1 MIYNKV
7 LLDKYIIIIKFGDG
21 FLLIDLLT
29 DGNISLSYVITYIIS
44 ALTVIFLTM
53 PVHEWA
59 HAFAATKLGDPTPK
73 FSGRLSLNPFNHIDY
88 MGALAILLIG
98 FGWAKPVNVNPRYF
112 KNYKRDMAIT
122 AFAGPLSNLI
132 LAFISLFF
140 FNFFL
145 FLLYNYIQSM
155 ILVYVCLFFEYV
167 ALINIGLAV
176 FNLIPI
182 PPLDGSKI
190 LAIILPDRLY
200 YKFMQYERYLYFL
213 LLILIFSDVLPL
225 DWLRYSV
232 FETLNYIPSL
242 IFNNLII

>member
-1 MIYNKV
+1 
-7 LLDKYIIIIKFGDG
+7 
-21 FLLIDLLT
+21 
-29 DGNISLSYVITYIIS
+29 
-44 ALTVIFLTM
+44 
-53 PVHEWA
+53 
-59 HAFAATKLGDPTPK
+59 
-73 FSGRLSLNPFNHIDY
+73 

-176 FNLIPI
+176 FNLIRI

-190 LAIILPDRLY
+190 LAIILPDTSARPLFNLRLPREESLNF
-200 YKFMQYERYLYFL
+200 KIFFSINTIKGFKIKAMAIAIKIGVRALTTVERILAKKLELKKKEMHTIEKRITRQTYTATVVYFRFQPIFILSPQINSRNCILY
-213 LLILIFSDVLPL
+213 IYITQINAFSQ
-225 DWLRYSV
+225 
-232 FETLNYIPSL
+232 
-242 IFNNLII
+242 

>member
-1 MIYNKV
+1 M
-7 LLDKYIIIIKFGDG
+7 
-21 FLLIDLLT
+21 LIDLLL
-29 DGNISLSYVITYIIS
+29 GNQTSLFDVVIYLLS
-44 ALTVIFLTM
+44 ALAVIFLTM

-88 MGALAILLIG
+88 FGALAIILVG
-98 FGWAKPVNVNPRYF
+98 FGWAKPVNVNPNYF
-112 KNYKRDMAIT
+112 RNPKRDMAIT
-122 AFAGPLSNLI
+122 AAAGPLSNLVV
-132 LAFISLFF
+132 AFISLIF

-145 FLLYNYIQSM
+145 FLLIVTQALFLQYICM
-155 ILVYVCLFFEYV
+155 FFEYI

-190 LAIILPDRLY
+190 LAVILPDRLY

-213 LLILIFSDVLPL
+213 LLILIFSDVLAVPL
-225 DWLRYSV
+225 DNARFTL
-232 FETLNYIPSL
+232 FNILNYIPSL
-242 IFNNLII
+242 IFNLLY